1 MGETSIEWTD
11 RSVNP
16 IRATNLA
23 TGAVGHF
30 CELASAGC
38 KNCYA
43 RAWNLRV
50 RPSPSGGPSLGTGI
64 DYLPKHRDEV
74 GFHFDDK
81 KVQEVLRRRKPT
93 KYFWCDM
100 TDMFGEFVP
109 DEFIAL
115 CFGAMAVARH
125 HTHQVLTKRAA
136 RMREL
141 LSSNEFWEMVNAYS
155 FEFATGL
162 IDPCERRT
170 DDARAL
176 TPEGWPEKPL
186 PNVWLGVS
194 VEDQKRA
201 DERIPLLLGT
211 PATVR
216 FLSVEPLLGPV
227 SLAPLASGSYRM
239 LSRWYGTQG
248 FDSTGSQPIRER
260 EEDLFPNV
268 DWVIVGGESGTDA
281 RPCEVEWIRSIVRQC
296 KKASAAVF
304 VKQLGRNPI
313 VPASRLRH
321 WEWGGAI
328 NREARFA
335 PTDPRDEL
343 MSPWRVRLRDTKG
356 GDPAEWPEDLRV
368 REFPEARS

>member
-16 IRATNLA
+16 IRARNLA

-30 CELASAGC
+30 CELASPGC
-38 KNCYA
+38 AHCYA

-74 GFHFDDK
+74 EVFLDETK
-81 KVQEVLRRRKPT
+81 IEEVLRRRKPT
-93 KYFWCDM
+93 KFFWCDM

-141 LSSNEFWEMVNAYS
+141 LSSDEFWEMVNAYS
-155 FEFATGL
+155 FEFATDL

-170 DDARAL
+170 DDARAM
-176 TPEGWPEKPL
+176 TPEGSPEKPL

-201 DERIPLLLGT
+201 DERIHDLLGT
-211 PATVR
+211 PAAVR

-227 SLAPLASGSYRM
+227 ELESYLYRGPHVTCPRCLYATNRAEAFCPNDGSPLVPDFG
-239 LSRWYGTQG
+239 
-248 FDSTGSQPIRER
+248 
-260 EEDLFPNV
+260 V
-268 DWVIVGGESGTDA
+268 DWVIVGGESGPKA
-281 RPCEVEWIRSIVRQC
+281 RPCEVSWVRFIVREC
-296 KKASAAVF
+296 REAAVPVF
-304 VKQLGRNPI
+304 VKQLGKNAI
-313 VPASRLRH
+313 VPAARLRH

-328 NREARFA
+328 NQEARFA
-335 PTDPRDEL
+335 PNDPQNQA
-343 MSPWRVRLRDTKG
+343 WRVRLHDAKG

-368 REFPEARS
+368 REFPEARG